1 MEFVRTQLTKRNR
14 KSSKIVN
21 IRYNIKEQAQSDLIN
36 HMNGN
41 HVSLVVVKAFIPTA
55 IVEQGWGGPL
65 PHPEGF
71 THHVYLLA
79 RIDHCSARS
88 AAACRHTDSDV
99 TSSRPGISSHEKFA
113 HGSRS
118 P

>member
-1 MEFVRTQLTKRNR
+1 MVIMCRLLWSKRSFPQQLL
-14 KSSKIVN
+14 SK
-21 IRYNIKEQAQSDLIN
+21 
-36 HMNGN
+36 GG
-41 HVSLVVVKAFIPTA
+41 VVHTA
-55 IVEQGWGGPL
+55 PV

-71 THHVYLLA
+71 THHVYLLP

>member
-1 MEFVRTQLTKRNR
+1 MVIMCRLLWSKRSFPEQLL
-14 KSSKIVN
+14 SK
-21 IRYNIKEQAQSDLIN
+21 
-36 HMNGN
+36 GG
-41 HVSLVVVKAFIPTA
+41 LV
-55 IVEQGWGGPL
+55 GGPL

-71 THHVYLLA
+71 THHLPA
-79 RIDHCSARS
+79 TNDCSARS

-113 HGSRS
+113 HGSWC